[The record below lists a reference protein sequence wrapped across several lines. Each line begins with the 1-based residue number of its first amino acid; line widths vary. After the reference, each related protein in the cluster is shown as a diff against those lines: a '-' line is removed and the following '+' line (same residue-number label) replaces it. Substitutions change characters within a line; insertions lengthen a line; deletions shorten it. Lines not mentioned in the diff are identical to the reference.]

1 MKHVFKINVWNSS
14 LASLASQGAAIYAF
28 YLVAAG
34 HRSAMWLLITFVVYI
49 AIQLAVSVGLHRYYT
64 HRAFECSRFW
74 QCFFAIV
81 GTLSFH
87 ASPIAFVHAHH
98 THHKYADTEKDSHI
112 VGWQFFLVRRYRV
125 PEGMNSRAI
134 VRLTRDP
141 FQIFLLRYGAL
152 LCWLTF
158 GILFLVSPNMAL
170 FGYVAPIALYFFSTA
185 VHQTVSHT
193 KKGPRD
199 LQWLE
204 WLLPTS
210 EWRHAYHHNYPNR
223 WDWGRFDIGS
233 YFIRLIKI

>member
-1 MKHVFKINVWNSS
+1 M
-14 LASLASQGAAIYAF
+14 
-28 YLVAAG
+28 
-34 HRSAMWLLITFVVYI
+34 TFVVYMV
-49 AIQLAVSVGLHRYYT
+49 IQLAVSVGLHRYYT

-74 QCFFAIV
+74 QYFFAIV

-125 PEGMNSRAI
+125 PEGMNSRVI

-141 FQIFLLRYGAL
+141 FQVFLLHYGAL

-170 FGYVAPIALYFFSTA
+170 FGYVAPIALYFFQPQSIRQSVIPKKA
-185 VHQTVSHT
+185 LVICSGWSGYSPHQSGDMRITT
-193 KKGPRD
+193 TIPIDGTGAG
-199 LQWLE
+199 L
-204 WLLPTS
+204 TS
-210 EWRHAYHHNYPNR
+210 ARTSF
-223 WDWGRFDIGS
+223 G
-233 YFIRLIKI
+233 